1 MTQRHACGIFYFG
14 RLGGAAPTAFG
25 GSPEVFLIRRKEE
38 QRLAPIIGSKT
49 PSPDTVIGASACT
62 VGLMYSTMVNKV
74 LLLLIKNTSGEPFRA
89 GAEPLTTHA

>member
-1 MTQRHACGIFYFG
+1 MTQRHACGVFDFI

-25 GSPEVFLIRRKEE
+25 GSPEVFLIRRKGE
-38 QRLAPIIGSKT
+38 QRLTPIIGSKT

-62 VGLMYSTMVNKV
+62 VDLRYRAMVNKS
-74 LLLLIKNTSGEPFRA
+74 LLLLIKNTSGEPFWA